1 MKNINYKKNNFLL
14 DGAKKFFLENY
25 EERINFLK
33 KKKFIFIEISKFI
46 NSCLSSPKKIILY
59 CCGNSIIADNIKCE
73 QIDIFEISEHYLN
86 QINQIKINHSLV
98 DNFNKIQD
106 YDHIII
112 SDIEYQ
118 KNPSYNLD
126 KIASSMSDE
135 ARIFV
140 ISKSLVWFFLLKIYR
155 VLLNKKYPKNNFLP
169 MHYLTNL
176 YDSCGFE
183 IVRNEKIIFFP
194 IYIPILTS
202 FLNKIFR
209 LPIFN
214 FFCLNNI
221 TILKKKIIRNRDK
234 NNISVIIPCK
244 NEGKNIQAIASQLI
258 NLGKKTEY
266 LFGDDKSTDNT
277 KTEIF
282 KIKNQNQN
290 HNDNINIKYYEGPGI
305 CKSKNVYKGIEY
317 ASGEIIVIYDAD
329 ITVTLSEISFCI
341 EILNKNDSDII
352 NCSRMI
358 HPQDKNAMKK
368 VNFIGNIIFAYLFS
382 ILFKIKITDTL
393 CGTKIFYKKDW
404 PKIKQDL
411 STWGAIDLWGDFDI
425 LIGAYKNNLKI
436 TEVPISYKERIAGE
450 TKMKS
455 IFTNGLR
462 MLWIIL
468 YSFYKIKIKS

>member
-1 MKNINYKKNNFLL
+1 MKNINFKKNNFLL
-14 DGAKKFFLENY
+14 DTAINFFSENY
-25 EERINFLK
+25 ENRINFLEE
-33 KKKFIFIEISKFI
+33 KKFIFVEISKFI

-59 CCGNSIIADNIKCE
+59 CCGNSIIAGNIECE
-73 QIDIFEISEHYLN
+73 QIDIFEVSEYYIK
-86 QINQIKINHSLV
+86 QINEKTIEYSRE

-126 KIASSMSDE
+126 KIASCMSDE
-135 ARIFV
+135 ARIII
-140 ISKSLVWFFLLKIYR
+140 ISKSLIWLFLIKIYR
-155 VLLNKKYPKNNFLP
+155 ALLNKKYPKNNFLP
-169 MHYLTNL
+169 MYYLTNL

-183 IVRNEKIIFFP
+183 VLRNEKINFFP
-194 IYIPILTS
+194 IYIPILTF

-214 FFCLNNI
+214 FLCLNNI
-221 TILKKKIIRNRDK
+221 TILKKKIIHKKEN

-244 NEGKNIQAIASQLI
+244 NEEKNIQAIASGLI
-258 NLGKKTEY
+258 NLGKETEY
-266 LFGDDKSTDNT
+266 LFGDDKSTDGT
-277 KTEIF
+277 KIEIF
-282 KIKNQNQN
+282 KIKNENK
-290 HNDNINIKYYEGPGI
+290 NDNINVRYYEGPGI

-329 ITVTLSEISFCI
+329 ITVSLSEIYFCI
-341 EILNKNDSDII
+341 EILNKNNSDII

-358 HPQDKNAMKK
+358 YPQDKNAMKK
-368 VNFIGNIIFAYLFS
+368 INFFGNIIFAYLFS
-382 ILFKIKITDTL
+382 ILFKKKITDTL

-404 PKIKQDL
+404 LKINKDI

-450 TKMKS
+450 TKMTS
-455 IFTNGLR
+455 IFTNGFR
-462 MLWIIL
+462 MIWIIL
-468 YSFYKIKIKS
+468 YSFYKIRIKS

>member
-1 MKNINYKKNNFLL
+1 MKNINFKKNNFLL
-14 DGAKKFFLENY
+14 DTAIKFFSENY
-25 EERINFLK
+25 EKRINFLEG
-33 KKKFIFIEISKFI
+33 KKFIFIEISKFI

-59 CCGNSIIADNIKCE
+59 CCGNSIIADNIECE
-73 QIDIFEISEHYLN
+73 QIDIFEVNEYYIK
-86 QINQIKINHSLV
+86 QINEKTIKYSSD

-126 KIASSMSDE
+126 KIASCMSDE
-135 ARIFV
+135 ARIII
-140 ISKSLVWFFLLKIYR
+140 ISKSLIWLFLIKIYR
-155 VLLNKKYPKNNFLP
+155 ILLNKKYPKNNFLP
-169 MHYLTNL
+169 MYYLTNL

-183 IVRNEKIIFFP
+183 VVRNEKINFFP
-194 IYIPILTS
+194 IYIPILTF

-214 FFCLNNI
+214 FLCLNNI
-221 TILKKKIIRNRDK
+221 TILKKKIIHKKEK

-244 NEGKNIQAIASQLI
+244 NEEKNIQSIASGLI
-258 NLGKKTEY
+258 NLGKETEY
-266 LFGDDKSTDNT
+266 LFGDDKSTDGT
-277 KTEIF
+277 KIEIF
-282 KIKNQNQN
+282 KIKNENK
-290 HNDNINIKYYEGPGI
+290 NDNINVRYYEGPGI

-329 ITVTLSEISFCI
+329 ITVSLSEIYFCI
-341 EILNKNDSDII
+341 EILNKNNSDII

-358 HPQDKNAMKK
+358 YPQDKNAMKK
-368 VNFIGNIIFAYLFS
+368 INFLGNIIFAYLFS
-382 ILFKIKITDTL
+382 ILFKKKITDTL

-404 PKIKQDL
+404 LKISKNI

-450 TKMKS
+450 TKMTS

-462 MLWIIL
+462 MIWIIL
-468 YSFYKIKIKS
+468 YSFYKIRIKS